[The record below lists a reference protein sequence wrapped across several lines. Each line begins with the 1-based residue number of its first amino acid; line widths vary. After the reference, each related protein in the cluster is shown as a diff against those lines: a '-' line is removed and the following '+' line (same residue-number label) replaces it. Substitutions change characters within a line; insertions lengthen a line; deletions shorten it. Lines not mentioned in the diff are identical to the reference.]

1 MDDKEILR
9 RVIQGFQL
17 IPAKRGFGHPYVTK
31 TGAATPDLSKR
42 INSWIKQNFPQSNII
57 TSHEGVYKTINFR
70 RAVKESTIKLSDL
83 IEYMTKDTIEQ
94 FIAKAKKEWGDRYD
108 YSLVDY
114 KNQKTP
120 VKILCNNP
128 EHRKEQKKVT
138 GEEYFVQTPF
148 GHLQGKEGCP
158 QHNRERATPKGET
171 LLLQTLND
179 LGYEE
184 GKDFKVQYVYPGL
197 TGEATRRG
205 LTADVYFP
213 ALDTIVEYDGEFH
226 FKPGRF
232 SNSEEKFRKQVIYD
246 KMKNEYC
253 KKNGVSLIRIPY
265 TIRKSEQLLEPLRD
279 AIKNRRP
286 GQITLLG
293 NYPKAGWNA

>member
-17 IPAKRGFGHPYVTK
+17 VRAKQGFGHPYVTK
-31 TGAATPDLSKR
+31 TGAATPELAKR
-42 INSWIKQNFPQSNII
+42 VTTWINQNFPQSNII
-57 TSHEGVYKTINFR
+57 ASYEGAYKTINFR
-70 RAVKESTIKLSDL
+70 KVIKENSIKG
-83 IEYMTKDTIEQ
+83 MTKRTTEQ
-94 FIAKAKKEWGDRYD
+94 FIAKAQEEWGDKYD

-114 KNQKTP
+114 VSSTTP

-128 EHRKEQKKVT
+128 EHRKDQKKVT
-138 GEEYFVQTPF
+138 GHEYFVQSPF

-158 QHNRERATPKGET
+158 QHNRERKTPKGET

-184 GKDFKVQYVYPGL
+184 GKDFRVQYPYPGL
-197 TGEATRRG
+197 TGEATKRG

-213 ALDTIVEYDGEFH
+213 KLNTIVEYDGEFH
-226 FKPGRF
+226 FSPGRF

-246 KMKNEYC
+246 KMKNDYC
-253 KKNGVSLIRIPY
+253 KKNGITLIRIPY
-265 TIRKSEQLLEPLRD
+265 TMRKSEQLIGPLED
-279 AIKNRRP
+279 AIKNRKP
-286 GQITLLG
+286 GKLVLLG
-293 NYPKAGWNA
+293 NYPEKGWNA